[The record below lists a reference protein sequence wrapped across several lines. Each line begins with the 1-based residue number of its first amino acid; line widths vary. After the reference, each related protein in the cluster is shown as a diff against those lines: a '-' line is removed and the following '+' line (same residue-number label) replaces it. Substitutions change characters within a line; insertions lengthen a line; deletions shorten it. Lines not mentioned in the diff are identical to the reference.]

1 MSEPLVSVV
10 MPAFEEEA
18 FIAEA
23 LGSLLA
29 QTYQPVEIIVVDD
42 GSSDRTAEIAAAH
55 DVRLLR
61 RPHRGSAA
69 ARNAGLAVAR
79 GEYWTIVDAD
89 DVMPPEGLCGQVA
102 HLQQHPELGIV
113 LGLTEAF
120 VTPGEPRPRH
130 YDPAWDDGP
139 FPACTGTMVARRAV
153 LDLVGPFD
161 EARAICYDLDWL
173 ARAKDAG
180 VCAGSVNDVALRY
193 RIHRANTT
201 SDIRAVNL
209 AMLKVVRESV
219 RRRRALAA
227 DK

>member
-113 LGLTEAF
+113 FGLTEAF
-120 VTPGEPRPRH
+120 VTPGQQRPPH
-130 YDPAWDDGP
+130 YSRAWENGP
-139 FPACTGTMVARRAV
+139 FPWHPTTMLARREV

-161 EARAICYDLDWL
+161 ETRRLGEDIDWL
-173 ARAKDAG
+173 ARARNAG
-180 VCAGSVNDVALRY
+180 VCVGRSDHVARRY
-193 RIHRANTT
+193 RVHAGNASSDTHANQ
-201 SDIRAVNL
+201 R
-209 AMLKVVRESV
+209 AMLNVLRESV
-219 RRRRALAA
+219 RRRRLLA
-227 DK
+227 DDD